1 MTKEEGLSLFKMTK
15 LTNGILL
22 YRGSRDGFTGE
33 AFHAKCD
40 DKAKTVS
47 IIKNNLN
54 YVFGG
59 YTSAKW
65 TSNDEFITD
74 RNAFIFSLRKKGV
87 SNNQKF
93 KIKNFELAIY
103 GDSNYGPTFGENDI
117 DIKNESNL
125 FTGSFTNIGDSYE
138 CPQDCKP
145 GTKNAK
151 YYLSGAYNTW
161 LVDEIEVFQR
171 E

>member
-1 MTKEEGLSLFKMTK
+1 MPSSFSLTKDLFGELIDRKYWVNNSNILTKEEALSLFKMTK
-15 LTNGILL
+15 LSNGILL
-22 YRGSRDGFTGE
+22 YRATRDGFSGE

-59 YTSAKW
+59 YTSEKW

-74 RNAFIFSLRKKGV
+74 KNAFIFSLRKKGD

-93 KIKNFELAIY
+93 KIKNVEFAIY
-103 GDSNYGPTFGENDI
+103 GDSNYGPTFGENVRIHLI
-117 DIKNESNL
+117 D
-125 FTGSFTNIGDSYE
+125 
-138 CPQDCKP
+138 
-145 GTKNAK
+145 
-151 YYLSGAYNTW
+151 
-161 LVDEIEVFQR
+161 
-171 E
+171 